1 VLDTSHTDRH
11 VCETGQCCERMW
23 TNFRQTNYKKI
34 NHVIFS
40 LNSEL
45 AVYKL
50 CINKYFKCQCYFD
63 GKEENRNEEKE
74 KKNRSASVYLWYMTA
89 QDPSFSPFLIFLS
102 LLFFLR
108 WFSPSLGFNWSAGL
122 FQWLREWSWHDSFLL
137 WK

>member
-1 VLDTSHTDRH
+1 
-11 VCETGQCCERMW
+11 MW

-74 KKNRSASVYLWYMTA
+74 KKTDQLVS
-89 QDPSFSPFLIFLS
+89 IC
-102 LLFFLR
+102 
-108 WFSPSLGFNWSAGL
+108 GI
-122 FQWLREWSWHDSFLL
+122 
-137 WK
+137 